1 VRVPT
6 RAAQKQRCCMQNM
19 SRSTQ
24 IPGHVCGSIYY
35 EALVLRKQRCCM
47 MPPPSCDTIRRAKC
61 RRGGPGAASVCGR
74 RRRSCEL
81 LRAADTGRCKARY
94 GGSRVGN
101 RGNTLKKRVEG
112 GRRQRWEQAVTC
124 IPLKYCLSFT

>member
-1 VRVPT
+1 MRLRFVAVDVEVASCFGQLILADVRH
-6 RAAQKQRCCMQNM
+6 N
-19 SRSTQ
+19 
-24 IPGHVCGSIYY
+24 
-35 EALVLRKQRCCM
+35 
-47 MPPPSCDTIRRAKC
+47 
-61 RRGGPGAASVCGR
+61 
-74 RRRSCEL
+74 
-81 LRAADTGRCKARY
+81 